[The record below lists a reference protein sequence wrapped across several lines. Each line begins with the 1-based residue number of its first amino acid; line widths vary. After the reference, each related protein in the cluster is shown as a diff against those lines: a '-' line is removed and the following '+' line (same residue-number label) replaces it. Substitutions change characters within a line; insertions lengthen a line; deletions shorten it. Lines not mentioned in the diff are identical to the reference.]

1 MNTSLLARW
10 RGSFLTGLAV
20 ILPGVLTI
28 ALIKWLFGTIAIFTD
43 SLLFFLPGHWTH
55 RDTGNGPMFW
65 YWSVAAFVVAMGLV
79 TLVGLLTRYYIG
91 KRIIAWFDGAMLR
104 LPLLNKIY
112 ATLKQ
117 LNEAFT
123 TSKKTPFKAVVQ
135 IEFPGAGSYAVGF
148 TTTEQNKMFVNQ
160 AKERLINVFVPT
172 TPFLTSGFLILVPE
186 GKITRL
192 DMSVA
197 EGIKYIISLGSIA
210 PDAALLTSKREYK
223 MDDGA

>member
-1 MNTSLLARW
+1 VNTSLLARW

-28 ALIKWLFGTIAIFTD
+28 AVIKWLFGTIAIFTD
-43 SLLFFLPGHWTH
+43 SLLFFLPGKWTH
-55 RDTGNGPMFW
+55 QNAAGGPMFW
-65 YWSVAAFVVAMGLV
+65 YWSVAAFVMAIALV

-91 KRIIAWFDGAMLR
+91 KRIISWFDTAMLR

-123 TSKKTPFKAVVQ
+123 TSKKTPFKSVVQ

-148 TTTEQNKMFVNQ
+148 TTTDQNEMFVNQ

-186 GKITRL
+186 AKITRL

-197 EGIKYIISLGSIA
+197 EGIKYIISLGAIA
-210 PDAALLTSKREYK
+210 PDATSLPGKR
-223 MDDGA
+223 G

>member
-20 ILPGVLTI
+20 ILPGVITI
-28 ALIKWLFGTIAIFTD
+28 AVIKWLFGTIATFTD
-43 SLLFFLPGHWTH
+43 SLLFFLPEQWTH
-55 RDTGNGPMFW
+55 RDAGRGPMFW
-65 YWSVAAFVVAMGLV
+65 YWSVAAFVMAIGLV

-123 TSKKTPFKAVVQ
+123 SGKKTPFKAVVQ
-135 IEFPGAGSYAVGF
+135 VEFPVAGSFTVGF
-148 TTTEQNKMFVNQ
+148 ITSDPNEALGTRSN
-160 AKERLINVFVPT
+160 ERLVSVFVPT

-186 GKITRL
+186 GKVTQL
-192 DMSVA
+192 NMTVA
-197 EGIKYIISLGSIA
+197 DGIKYIISLGAIA
-210 PDAALLTSKREYK
+210 PDAAPLAGKR
-223 MDDGA
+223 G

>member
-20 ILPGVLTI
+20 VLPGVLTL
-28 ALIKWLFGTIAIFTD
+28 AVIKWLFGTIATFTD
-43 SLLFFLPGHWTH
+43 SLLFFLPGEWTH
-55 RDTGNGPMFW
+55 QDAGGGPMFW
-65 YWSVAAFVVAMGLV
+65 YWSVAAFVMAIGLI

-123 TSKKTPFKAVVQ
+123 SSKKTPFKAVVQ
-135 IEFPGAGSYAVGF
+135 SECPGAGSYALGF
-148 TTTEQNKMFVNQ
+148 TTTDETELFVNPSN
-160 AKERLINVFVPT
+160 ERLVNVFVPT

-186 GKITRL
+186 ARVNHL
-192 DMSVA
+192 NMSVA

-210 PDAALLTSKREYK
+210 PDAATLLNRK
-223 MDDGA
+223 A

>member
-1 MNTSLLARW
+1 VNTSLLARW

-28 ALIKWLFGTIAIFTD
+28 AVIKWLFGTIAIFTD
-43 SLLFFLPGHWTH
+43 SLLFFLPEKWTH
-55 RDTGNGPMFW
+55 QNAGGGPMFW
-65 YWSVAAFVVAMGLV
+65 YWSVAAFVMAITLV

-91 KRIIAWFDGAMLR
+91 KRIISWFDAAMLR

-148 TTTEQNKMFVNQ
+148 TTTDQNETFVSQ

-197 EGIKYIISLGSIA
+197 EGIKYIISLGAIA
-210 PDAALLTSKREYK
+210 PDPAPLTSKRE
-223 MDDGA
+223 

>member
-20 ILPGVLTI
+20 ILPGVLTL
-28 ALIKWLFGTIAIFTD
+28 AVIKWLFGTIAIFTD
-43 SLLFFLPGHWTH
+43 SLLFFLPGRWTH
-55 RDTGNGPMFW
+55 QDAGNGPMFW
-65 YWSVAAFVVAMGLV
+65 YWSVAAFVMAIGLV

-91 KRIIAWFDGAMLR
+91 KRIIAWMDGAMLR

-123 TSKKTPFKAVVQ
+123 TSKKTPFKSVVQ
-135 IEFPGAGSYAVGF
+135 IEFPADGSYAVGF
-148 TTTEQNKMFVNQ
+148 TTTGQNERFVNQ
-160 AKERLINVFVPT
+160 ANERLVNVFVPT

-197 EGIKYIISLGSIA
+197 DGIKYIISLGSIA
-210 PDAALLTSKREYK
+210 PEAAPAAPKRE
-223 MDDGA
+223 